1 MKIVISA
8 TGKNIESKIDVTFG
22 RCSFFLILDTK
33 TNDVKALM
41 NTTKDRPDK
50 LGATAGQIV
59 ADQGIDAVITAEIG
73 PLAFEV
79 FEKYGIKIYRAEGK
93 INDAV
98 QQLEE
103 GKLPEITKATGPM
116 YMGLKKNENSS
127 SIR

>member
-8 TGKNIESKIDVTFG
+8 TGRDVESNIDATFG
-22 RCSFFLILDTK
+22 RCSFFLVLDTK
-33 TNDVKALM
+33 TKDVKVLM
-41 NTTKDRPDK
+41 NTTKDIPDK
-50 LGATAGQIV
+50 IGVTAGEIV
-59 ADQGIDAVITAEIG
+59 ANQGIDAVITTDIG
-73 PLAFEV
+73 PKAFEA
-79 FEKYGIKIYRAEGK
+79 FGKYGNKMYRAEGK

-103 GKLPEITKATGPM
+103 GKLSEITAPTGPM

>member
-8 TGKNIESKIDVTFG
+8 TGRDIESNIHATFG
-22 RCSFFLILDTK
+22 RCSFFLVLDTK
-33 TNDVKALM
+33 TKDVKALM

-50 LGATAGQIV
+50 IGVTAGQIV

-79 FEKYGIKIYRAEGK
+79 FEKYGIKVYRAVGK
-93 INDAV
+93 INDAI

-103 GKLPEITKATGPM
+103 GKLPEITKATVSRFH
-116 YMGLKKNENSS
+116 GLEKEK
-127 SIR
+127 